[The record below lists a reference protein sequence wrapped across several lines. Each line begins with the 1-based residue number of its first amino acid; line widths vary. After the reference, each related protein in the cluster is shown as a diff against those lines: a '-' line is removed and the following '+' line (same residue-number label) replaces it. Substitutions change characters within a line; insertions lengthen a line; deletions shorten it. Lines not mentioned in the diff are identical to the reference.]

1 MKVKIL
7 VADDH
12 PIVRSGIR
20 TEISQ
25 HPDFEII
32 GEAVTGDQVLEWVE
46 KTRIDLVV
54 LDIIM
59 PGMKTIDV
67 LKQMKRRNPSVK
79 VLILSAHIDRS
90 TVTSFLA
97 AGAEGFISKDEDP
110 NIIPEAIRSIINGKN
125 WLSPVVSTLVIE
137 QLSRPRSR
145 KENQGLTNRE
155 VTVLKMV
162 ANGLTSKEIASEL
175 KTAERTVE
183 FHLTNIYDKLG
194 VNSRAGAVNIAKERD
209 LI

>member
-1 MKVKIL
+1 MKVKLL

-20 TEISQ
+20 TEISK

-32 GEAVTGDQVLEWVE
+32 GEAVTGDQVLEWAD
-46 KTRIDLVV
+46 KSKIDLVV

-59 PGMKTIDV
+59 PGTKTIDV
-67 LKQMKRRNPSVK
+67 LKQLKKRYPAVK
-79 VLILSAHIDRS
+79 VLILSAHIDKS
-90 TVTSFLA
+90 TVTSFLS

-110 NIIPEAIRSIINGKN
+110 NIIPEAIRSILNGKN

-137 QLSRPRSR
+137 QLNRPRPR
-145 KENQGLTNRE
+145 KESQILTNRE

-162 ANGLTSKEIASEL
+162 ADGLTSKEIASEL
-175 KTAERTVE
+175 NTAERTVE
-183 FHLTNIYDKLG
+183 FHLTNIYEKLG
-194 VNSRAGAVNIAKERD
+194 ANSRASAVNKAKERD